1 MSFTAGVF
9 RCCIIL
15 SLLILLSSCGTG
27 LEPHLGHHQPTI
39 STARLMVGEKLTFS
53 EIPFRQDFHGERWIP
68 LEEAAQSLDFTYTYD
83 ISDEM
88 FNMGYTD
95 VVYRVEMDHQEA
107 YSNGKTITLSTA
119 PKTINQKPYIT
130 VKALEELWGTQIAWN
145 ESNQRFV
152 ITPLSDPSAKGEVAA
167 ATVVAPTAKVNTKAL
182 VQYAKRYLGVPYQFG
197 ADPFPQSKR
206 FDSSSY
212 TRHVFA
218 RFGIS
223 LPRTARAQAELGVPV
238 EKGNLQIGDLV
249 YFYVPGPFE
258 TNRIV
263 GHVGMYI
270 GNGQFIHTFGKA
282 GVTINALDEKYW
294 KDTYMFAKRFI
305 VK

>member
-1 MSFTAGVF
+1 MTVGVF
-9 RCCIIL
+9 RYSMML
-15 SLLILLSSCGTG
+15 SLVILLSSCGAG
-27 LEPHLGHHQPTI
+27 LQPHLGHHQPTV
-39 STARLMVGEKLTFS
+39 SSARLMVGEKLTFS
-53 EIPFRQDFHGERWIP
+53 EIQFRQDHRGERWIP

-83 ISDEM
+83 ISDET

-95 VVYRVEMDHQEA
+95 VVYRLEMDHKEA
-107 YSNGKTITLSTA
+107 YSNGKPITLSTA

-130 VKALEELWGTQIAWN
+130 VKALEELWETQVAWN
-145 ESNQRFV
+145 ESSQRFV
-152 ITPLSDPSAKGEVAA
+152 ITPLSAPSAKGEVAV

-212 TRHVFA
+212 TRHVYA

-223 LPRTARAQAELGVPV
+223 LPRTARAQSALGVLV
-238 EKGNLQIGDLV
+238 DKGNLQIGDLL
-249 YFYVPGPFE
+249 YFYVPGPFQ

-270 GNGQFIHTFGKA
+270 GNGQFIHTFGKP
-282 GVTINALDEKYW
+282 GVTLNTLDEQHW
-294 KDTYMFAKRFI
+294 KNTYMFAKRFI
-305 VK
+305 VM